1 VSKKQIFSFLSDIKM
16 QQPNLS
22 TANNTFSNA
31 NLIPKS
37 PQSSPPYLNLQ
48 TFQSYIDLLTDKE
61 TNDETKLKAAQELS
75 NNFEVILEK
84 NKKQLKFSL
93 IF

>member
-1 VSKKQIFSFLSDIKM
+1 VSKKKQIFFSSDIKM
-16 QQPNLS
+16 QQPCQS
-22 TANNTFSNA
+22 TASNTFNT

-75 NNFEVILEK
+75 NNFEVIL
-84 NKKQLKFSL
+84 
-93 IF
+93 